1 MALDDD
7 ECVFAGSESLSD
19 STDQTPAVDRILM
32 KDPKDRTKD
41 DVKLLSTI
49 FANNKFFK
57 SQKEQFEEKTINYLY
72 RNLHLLK
79 FKENQTVFD
88 YGDVGELFYIIIEG
102 EVIIKVPSPHVLE
115 DDFFSPEGLLVF
127 LVEYFRDIIWRQMK
141 CGD

>member
-1 MALDDD
+1 M
-7 ECVFAGSESLSD
+7 
-19 STDQTPAVDRILM
+19 
-32 KDPKDRTKD
+32 
-41 DVKLLSTI
+41 
-49 FANNKFFK
+49 
-57 SQKEQFEEKTINYLY
+57 
-72 RNLHLLK
+72 
-79 FKENQTVFD
+79 FD